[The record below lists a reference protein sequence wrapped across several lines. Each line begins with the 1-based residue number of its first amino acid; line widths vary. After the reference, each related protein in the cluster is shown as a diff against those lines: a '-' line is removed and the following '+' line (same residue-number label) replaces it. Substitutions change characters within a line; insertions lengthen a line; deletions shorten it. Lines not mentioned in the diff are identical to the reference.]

1 MTRDFRI
8 FQNRDSDRVVEWE
21 GQMEKER
28 LSEEAKRQ
36 KAWDKEKLEEREN
49 ELAIIKSKYEQLK
62 DSISICI
69 VDYF

>member
-1 MTRDFRI
+1 MEKTVKRDFRI

-36 KAWDKEKLEEREN
+36 KA
-49 ELAIIKSKYEQLK
+49 
-62 DSISICI
+62 
-69 VDYF
+69 

>member
-1 MTRDFRI
+1 MEKTVKRDFTI

-36 KAWDKEKLEEREN
+36 KA
-49 ELAIIKSKYEQLK
+49 
-62 DSISICI
+62 
-69 VDYF
+69 